1 MKKSLE
7 RSAAAILRNRR
18 RGTFG
23 GGATRAAFASA
34 PFSRTVRDGD
44 RPGKTT
50 DAFRTLR
57 CRRGFSSK
65 SSSSSSAE
73 VSDRGGAIIPA
84 FSSRGDAASI
94 HLPPAD
100 DPVGLGL
107 YKKAIYCPITRT
119 LRTSAHVGS
128 DDANRKADGVVG
140 DTVSTEDARNHAR
153 NSGLRLLATV
163 RDFLDGDLGRVEQVL
178 HLRGLVKA
186 APGFSGHAGVIDG
199 CSEVLAEAFGP
210 DAGVGTRECFGIG
223 SLGSTVACVL
233 ELRVRPPPPPE

>member
-1 MKKSLE
+1 MKKSLAN
-7 RSAAAILRNRR
+7 SAAVLWNHQRRTTTVRAAGSSAFLRTTNYPKGAMTDVRMLRR
-18 RGTFG
+18 RN
-23 GGATRAAFASA
+23 
-34 PFSRTVRDGD
+34 
-44 RPGKTT
+44 
-50 DAFRTLR
+50 L
-57 CRRGFSSK
+57 
-65 SSSSSSAE
+65 SSSSAAGI
-73 VSDRGGAIIPA
+73 SDRGGAIVPA
-84 FSSRGDAASI
+84 FPPGGESI

-107 YKKAIYCPITRT
+107 YKKAIYCPVSRT

-128 DDANRKADGVVG
+128 DDENGKVDGVVG
-140 DTVSTEDARNHAR
+140 DTVDPGDARNHAR

-163 RDFLDGDLGRVEQVL
+163 HDFLGGDLGRVEQVL

-186 APGFSGHAGVIDG
+186 TPGFSGHAGVIDG

-233 ELRVRPPPPPE
+233 ELRVRPPE